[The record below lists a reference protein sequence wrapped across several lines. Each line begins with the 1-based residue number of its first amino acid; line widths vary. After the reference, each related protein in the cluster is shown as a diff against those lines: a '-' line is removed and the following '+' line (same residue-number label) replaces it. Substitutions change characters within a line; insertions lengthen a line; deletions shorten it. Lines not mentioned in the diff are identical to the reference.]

1 MAMWSGAVRAAGTV
15 LAVVLVAGC
24 TTSSGSG
31 SGAPG
36 ASGSSVSSTAGTP
49 STSPSA
55 SATDPRELA
64 LAAYRGMWE
73 DMATAAETSDY
84 QSPLLGRHASGDAL
98 VQIKQSL
105 YADKKAGLVTK
116 GRPVLSPRVQSLTSE
131 GGLTRVA
138 VADCA
143 DDTHWLKYVAATGK
157 LQDDEPG
164 GKHAVTAQVVGKSGS
179 WVVVQFLVRP
189 VGTC

>member
-1 MAMWSGAVRAAGTV
+1 MVARSMAARVAGAVLSVVV
-15 LAVVLVAGC
+15 LAGC
-24 TTSSGSG
+24 GAASSGSD
-31 SGAPG
+31 APR
-36 ASGSSVSSTAGTP
+36 ASGSSALSTTGAP
-49 STSPSA
+49 STSPSTPA
-55 SATDPRELA
+55 ATGPRELA

-73 DMATAAETSDY
+73 DMATAAETSDHE
-84 QSPLLGRHASGDAL
+84 SPLLGRHTSGEAL

-116 GRPVLSPRVQSLTSE
+116 GRPVLSPRVQSLTSD

-138 VADCA
+138 VTDCA